1 MRIAKDRVIFSI
13 ISLILSIFL
22 WRYVKI
28 EKLEDCRTDQNSHED
43 CQEVIKRL
51 E

>member
-1 MRIAKDRVIFSI
+1 VEITRDKAIFSI
-13 ISLILSIFL
+13 ISLIIAIFL
-22 WRYVKI
+22 WQHVKS
-28 EKLEDCRTDQNSHED
+28 EKIDDCKTDQNSHED